1 VPNQSTGPRRRGALQ
16 PPSEPKARTGES
28 EVQRFYEAEPYPDL
42 GAKPKNPA
50 RWLTPALA
58 QLEISPERPLRYLD
72 AGCGTGHSVVG
83 VALKHPDW
91 AISAID
97 LSGPSLDVAR
107 ELAAMHGAT
116 IDFRQG
122 SYLDPLPFE
131 GSFDLIGS
139 FGSVHHTP
147 DPPGAVRNL
156 LSALAP
162 DGIFVMHLY
171 GKDLDRG
178 KFVIREA
185 LDILEPDITNVERRF
200 ALYRELV
207 DKQRPSLAA
216 RLLDLSPRV
225 VLRGLRNLLRDARRA
240 RGESWSPSWRIDF
253 REPSSPWID
262 HFCHPLEKAYNVRN
276 VEALAT
282 AAGLEVITMLSQG
295 REDLARLPPNW
306 RPLYDALDRWD
317 RRRLMELLDI
327 TARSVMLIGRKARLR
342 GTQEDVPVG
351 EDVSAGTKSAST

>member
-1 VPNQSTGPRRRGALQ
+1 MRR
-16 PPSEPKARTGES
+16 SES
-28 EVQRFYEAEPYPDL
+28 DVQRFYEAAPYPDL

-50 RWLTPALA
+50 HWLSSALEHLNVSA
-58 QLEISPERPLRYLD
+58 ARPLRYLD

-83 VALKHPDW
+83 VALAHPDW
-91 AISAID
+91 EVSAID
-97 LSGPSLDVAR
+97 LSGPSLATAR

-131 GSFDLIGS
+131 GEFDLIGS

-156 LSALAP
+156 LGVLAP
-162 DGIFVMHLY
+162 DGVFVMHLY

-185 LDILEPDITNVERRF
+185 LDILEPDITNIERRF
-200 ALYRELV
+200 TLYRALIAR
-207 DKQRPSLAA
+207 QRPSLAS
-216 RLLDLSPRV
+216 RLLDLSPRT
-225 VLRGLRNLLRDARRA
+225 VLRGLRNLVRDARRA
-240 RGESWSPSWRIDF
+240 HGESWSPAWTVDY

-262 HFCHPLEKAYNVRN
+262 HFCHPLENTYNVRD
-276 VEALAT
+276 VETLAA
-282 AAGLEVITMLSQG
+282 AAGLDVIAMLNQG
-295 REDLARLPPNW
+295 RENLARLPPAW
-306 RPLYDALDRWD
+306 RTLYDALDRWD
-317 RRRLMELLDI
+317 RWRLMELLDI
-327 TARSVMLIGRKARLR
+327 TARSVLLIGRKARPR
-342 GTQEDVPVG
+342 APQ